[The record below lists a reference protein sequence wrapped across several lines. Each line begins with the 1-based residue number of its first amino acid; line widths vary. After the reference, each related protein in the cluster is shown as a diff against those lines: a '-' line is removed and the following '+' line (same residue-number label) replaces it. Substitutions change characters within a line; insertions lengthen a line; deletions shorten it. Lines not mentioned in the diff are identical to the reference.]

1 MAEKHQQLHGEIA
14 RIGGAAG
21 RALARAAQVS
31 DAGNNGRGP
40 MGLSE
45 VRLLYYSRRHQPYK
59 NTRNNVVKEVVIKI
73 RLAMHTVVLNNVPNL
88 QEVIILEPGRTLLG
102 RDNCGDN
109 WREMMSV
116 SSQQCA
122 IVMTTNLTRQPRR
135 HVRHHLRLV
144 AAVCHRD
151 DDQPHQ
157 AATASCPSQASLT
170 SLRALSVLQR
180 CKRTV
185 FLEAIPRTW
194 REVNPSHRMPPSFCD
209 RGVILV
215 FAGDHP
221 PGTKAVSTVHQCA
234 MGPTDAT
241 NCLGDG
247 PAPECFKPLPPT
259 MKHEAHVAHAFGMGN
274 GSVSPERPHACQD
287 GLERAVRRMRA
298 PTGQLQ
304 VRQLRRRRARRS
316 AAPSPTPGRA
326 ARRRTAPTT
335 MTRRQTW
342 RHLPTRTAART
353 NCAALLTADS

>member
-135 HVRHHLRLV
+135 HVRHR
-144 AAVCHRD
+144 
-151 DDQPHQ
+151 
-157 AATASCPSQASLT
+157 
-170 SLRALSVLQR
+170 
-180 CKRTV
+180 
-185 FLEAIPRTW
+185 PR
-194 REVNPSHRMPPSFCD
+194 
-209 RGVILV
+209 
-215 FAGDHP
+215 
-221 PGTKAVSTVHQCA
+221 
-234 MGPTDAT
+234 
-241 NCLGDG
+241 
-247 PAPECFKPLPPT
+247 
-259 MKHEAHVAHAFGMGN
+259 
-274 GSVSPERPHACQD
+274 
-287 GLERAVRRMRA
+287 
-298 PTGQLQ
+298 
-304 VRQLRRRRARRS
+304 
-316 AAPSPTPGRA
+316 
-326 ARRRTAPTT
+326 
-335 MTRRQTW
+335 
-342 RHLPTRTAART
+342 
-353 NCAALLTADS
+353 